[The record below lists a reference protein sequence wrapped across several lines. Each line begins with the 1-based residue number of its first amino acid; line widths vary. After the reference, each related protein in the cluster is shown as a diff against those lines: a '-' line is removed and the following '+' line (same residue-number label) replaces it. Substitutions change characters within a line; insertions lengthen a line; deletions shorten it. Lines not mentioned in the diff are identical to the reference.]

1 MSKFFCWAKEG
12 ETEIEPAVSML
23 AFVAGGLVKAN
34 NPAIGAAATPVAKG
48 LLETIESG
56 VGKEQVNSL
65 FKTILDT
72 LLEKVEKTEIKVAIK
87 AALSKV
93 SYNAESGD
101 VPKIELPL
109 IKALATGF
117 LEGLTA

>member
-1 MSKFFCWAKEG
+1 MNKFFCWAKEG

-23 AFVAGGLVKAN
+23 AYVAGGLVKAN
-34 NPAIGAAATPVAKG
+34 NPAIVAAATPVAKG

-56 VGKEQVNSL
+56 AGKVQVNSL
-65 FKTILDT
+65 LKTLLDT
-72 LLEKVEKTEIKVAIK
+72 LLEKVAKTEVKVAIK

-93 SYNAESGD
+93 SYNADSGD
-101 VPKIELPL
+101 VPAIELPL
-109 IKALATGF
+109 IKAMTTGF